1 MTLRVVIAD
10 DEPLALRRLQI
21 ALDAMPQ
28 VEIVGSASDG
38 QIALELINELS
49 PDIVLLDIR
58 MPEMSGLQL
67 VEAMDHP
74 SPPAV
79 IFVTAYDS
87 FAVEAFREGAVD
99 YVLKPLDEERL
110 RIAIERAQQALETR
124 DASQRIAELREAL
137 ARLQLEEA
145 AREKPA
151 YEEYLWVS
159 ARGHIIRVPVSD
171 VHWFEAEGD
180 YVLVH
185 AFERD
190 HLIHDSL
197 RDLES
202 RLDPNRFLRVHRSAI
217 VRVQSV
223 SALNRSEFGAVR
235 LRLVNGAE
243 VAVSRSYKKATLCAL
258 GI

>member
-1 MTLRVVIAD
+1 MTLRIVIAD
-10 DEPLALRRLQI
+10 DEPLALRRLHI
-21 ALDAMPQ
+21 ALDDMPG

-38 QIALELINELS
+38 EEALRLINELS

-58 MPEMSGLQL
+58 MPELSGLQL
-67 VEAMDHP
+67 VEALDHP

-99 YVLKPLDEERL
+99 YLLKPLDEERL
-110 RIAIERAQQALETR
+110 KLAIERAQLALETR
-124 DASQRIAELREAL
+124 DAKERIAELREAL
-137 ARLQLEEA
+137 STLQLEEA

-159 ARGHIIRVPVSD
+159 SRGHVIRVPVSD

-180 YVLVH
+180 YVVIH
-185 AFERD
+185 ADRN

-197 RDLES
+197 RDLET
-202 RLDPNRFLRVHRSAI
+202 RLDPHRFLRVHRSSI
-217 VRVQSV
+217 VCIPSV
-223 SALNRSEFGAVR
+223 VGLERSDFGAVR
-235 LRLVNGAE
+235 LRLLDGSE
-243 VAVSRSYKKATLCAL
+243 VAVSRSYKKATLAAL
-258 GI
+258 GL

>member
-1 MTLRVVIAD
+1 LTLRIVIAD

-21 ALDAMPQ
+21 ALDSMPQ
-28 VEIVGSASDG
+28 VDIVGSATDG
-38 QIALELINELS
+38 EQALELINVLS

-58 MPEMSGLQL
+58 MPELSGLQL
-67 VEAMDHP
+67 VEALDHP

-79 IFVTAYDS
+79 IFITAYDS

-99 YVLKPLDEERL
+99 YLLKPLDEDRL

-124 DASQRIAELREAL
+124 DASQRIAELRDAL
-137 ARLQLEEA
+137 VALQLEEA

-151 YEEYLWVS
+151 FDEFFWVS
-159 ARGHIIRVPVSD
+159 SRGHVIRVPVND

-180 YVLVH
+180 YVVIH
-185 AFERD
+185 SDRN

-202 RLDPNRFLRVHRSAI
+202 RLDPQRFLRVHRSAI
-217 VRVQSV
+217 VCIRSV
-223 SALNRSEFGAVR
+223 VGLERSDFGAVR
-235 LRLVNGAE
+235 LRLVDGAE
-243 VAVSRSYKKATLCAL
+243 VAVSRSYKKTTLAAL
-258 GI
+258 GV